1 MGPHAI
7 KRRKLGHGSDGTNEH
22 GSPSF
27 EDQQTDS
34 DEPMTNSVDEE
45 STISE
50 VDVPAASQMFKN
62 HTWGSNPRDDS
73 LIAGEMYK
81 SSMFKLQIDELLAEI
96 RPNYAQLLASAERV
110 LRKLKA
116 TIERFPRKEPLT
128 VRLDFGPPRLSL
140 LTFVTAGS

>member
-1 MGPHAI
+1 
-7 KRRKLGHGSDGTNEH
+7 
-22 GSPSF
+22 
-27 EDQQTDS
+27 
-34 DEPMTNSVDEE
+34 
-45 STISE
+45 
-50 VDVPAASQMFKN
+50 MFKN